1 MSHSSELEIIRFIQ
15 EFRSPILDGFFKFLD
30 YFDRQEFLFTLIP
43 TIWLGNGWKSGLKL
57 FYILFLSYL
66 ANIALK
72 EVFLS
77 PRPFHIDPSVGII
90 HVQGYG
96 FPSGAAQTVILL
108 SGLLLNFW
116 KSHSKWAVIFV
127 YIGFVSFSRVYLG
140 VHFPTDILAGW
151 GVGLTLWALYTYIGP
166 VLETQLEKLKPLSLF
181 LLSQF
186 IPCLL
191 LFWQTSA
198 YSMGMTAMGLGIGL
212 FMNHSLGWSLP
223 LSQTKKEYALRAIVG
238 VIGTFLCY
246 FSISLLPLP
255 KSPLALFCK
264 FLTLSLWI
272 TTGSLLLCRKLFLP
286 TKPLKTK

>member
-30 YFDRQEFLFTLIP
+30 FFDRQEFLFTLIP
-43 TIWLGNGWKSGLKL
+43 TIWLGNGWKSGLRL

-66 ANIALK
+66 ANLALK

-151 GVGLTLWALYTYIGP
+151 GVGLTLWALYTYVRP

-198 YSMGMTAMGLGIGL
+198 SVTRWACSNGSGYWVIHEPFSGMVIT
-212 FMNHSLGWSLP
+212 SLSN
-223 LSQTKKEYALRAIVG
+223 
-238 VIGTFLCY
+238 
-246 FSISLLPLP
+246 
-255 KSPLALFCK
+255 
-264 FLTLSLWI
+264 
-272 TTGSLLLCRKLFLP
+272 
-286 TKPLKTK
+286 